1 MPTGFLRGGDEDGLS
16 KLEVMGAEVAAGGG
30 RLPGFLGRKSRYAR
44 MDDVLPPEPE
54 DGGGV
59 RVRGGGGGG
68 SSRRYVFACSVFAS
82 LNHVLLGYGEILLQW
97 RFLMQIWF
105 YLFRHGYSFPLLW
118 WFRVW
123 TTNNLA

>member
-59 RVRGGGGGG
+59 RVRGS
-68 SSRRYVFACSVFAS
+68 SSRRYVFAYSVFAS

-105 YLFRHGYSFPLLW
+105 YLFRHGNSP
-118 WFRVW
+118 
-123 TTNNLA
+123 

>member
-1 MPTGFLRGGDEDGLS
+1 LPTGFLRGGDEDGLS

-59 RVRGGGGGG
+59 RVRGS

-82 LNHVLLGYGEILLQW
+82 LNHVLLGYGEILLLQW
-97 RFLMQIWF
+97 RFLMQIWL
-105 YLFRHGYSFPLLW
+105 YLFRQLGLGLEGCVDFSSLQNGCALS
-118 WFRVW
+118 
-123 TTNNLA
+123 